1 MRPNRPAAHGSSDV
15 SALIWAELD
24 LGALGAPKHESWR
37 FDRGEGLACVF
48 WARRKRILTRAVAFG
63 MSARTETARECPLPF
78 SSFLV
83 EFCVVL
89 FGRAQRAE
97 NEY

>member
-1 MRPNRPAAHGSSDV
+1 MRPTRPAAHGSSDV

-24 LGALGAPKHESWR
+24 LGALGVP
-37 FDRGEGLACVF
+37 VF
-48 WARRKRILTRAVAFG
+48 WAPSARRKRILTRAMAFG
-63 MSARTETARECPLPF
+63 TSARTETVRECPLPF

>member
-1 MRPNRPAAHGSSDV
+1 MRPTRPAAHGSSDV

-48 WARRKRILTRAVAFG
+48 WARR
-63 MSARTETARECPLPF
+63 ECPLPF